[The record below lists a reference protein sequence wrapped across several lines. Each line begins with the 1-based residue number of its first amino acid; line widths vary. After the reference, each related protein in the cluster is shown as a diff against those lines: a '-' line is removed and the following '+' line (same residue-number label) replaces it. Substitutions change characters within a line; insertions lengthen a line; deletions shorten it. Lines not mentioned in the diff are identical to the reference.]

1 MSAFVSSLDR
11 AAIAPLIIPIAAD
24 LSRSV
29 GAVTFAASAY
39 LLSYGVMQ
47 LVWAVISDRYG
58 RVRSMQVA
66 LVVAGVAGIISA
78 AAPNLALLV
87 VARGVAGA
95 AFAAAVPGA
104 LIYIG
109 DTVPMRARPAAL
121 ADLATAIAVGFAV
134 GTVGA
139 AVIAEQFNWRAP
151 FAVIGCT
158 TLLVAILMSR
168 LIEPP
173 RERPEKMFAELPLLI
188 RDRGTLLI
196 LGLAFVEGF
205 VVLGFLVFL
214 PAILQLSGVATSKAG
229 GVTAVYGVA
238 VVIAA
243 WGLKR
248 VTGRISPHWIL
259 ALGGVLVVAAFGLL
273 VVVQDPL
280 PVLVSATGLGAA
292 WALMHTGLQA
302 WATEASPTSRSLVVS
317 AFAASLF
324 TGSAVGTWV
333 GGMMLA
339 GDNVTLLFTTA
350 CALATL
356 LTIVATLGRA
366 RQSFDL

>member
-1 MSAFVSSLDR
+1 M
-11 AAIAPLIIPIAAD
+11 
-24 LSRSV
+24 
-29 GAVTFAASAY
+29 TFAASAY

-95 AFAAAVPGA
+95 VFAAAVPGA

-214 PAILQLSGVATSKAG
+214 PAILQLK
-229 GVTAVYGVA
+229 
-238 VVIAA
+238 I
-243 WGLKR
+243 
-248 VTGRISPHWIL
+248 
-259 ALGGVLVVAAFGLL
+259 
-273 VVVQDPL
+273 
-280 PVLVSATGLGAA
+280 
-292 WALMHTGLQA
+292 
-302 WATEASPTSRSLVVS
+302 
-317 AFAASLF
+317 
-324 TGSAVGTWV
+324 
-333 GGMMLA
+333 
-339 GDNVTLLFTTA
+339 
-350 CALATL
+350 
-356 LTIVATLGRA
+356 GRA
-366 RQSFDL
+366 HV